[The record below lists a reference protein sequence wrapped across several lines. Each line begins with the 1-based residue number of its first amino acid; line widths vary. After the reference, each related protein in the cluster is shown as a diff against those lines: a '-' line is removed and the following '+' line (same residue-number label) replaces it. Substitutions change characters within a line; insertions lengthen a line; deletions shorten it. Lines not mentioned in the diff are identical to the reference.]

1 MPIYT
6 PETFAAL
13 SKTTL
18 GEALWVFLNEPP
30 TVAKMKLATDLGRT
44 AVEGIEEDM
53 LERFEADVDDLLEDR
68 TKQMIGHMIKQVMSV
83 AGYIIDQQNVKV
95 PTGVF
100 NRATRYKR
108 SGSYTYFA
116 HRGGAG
122 GRQVALT
129 ADRAGTALPEGEK
142 WVFWKSFEGGLRAR
156 IGFGLEDENAAQAEI
171 AETGYYLHQ
180 IKRLLRR
187 A

>member
-1 MPIYT
+1 MPIYI

-13 SKTTL
+13 SKTPL
-18 GEALWVFLNEPP
+18 GEALWAYLNEPP

-44 AVEGIEEDM
+44 VVEGIEEDM
-53 LERFEADVDDLLEDR
+53 LERFEADIDDLLEDR

-100 NRATRYKR
+100 SRATRYKR

-116 HRGGAG
+116 HMGGAG

-129 ADRAGTALPEGEK
+129 ADRAGTALPKEEK

-156 IGFGLEDENAAQAEI
+156 IGFGLEDEIAAQAEI
-171 AETGYYLHQ
+171 ASTGYYLHQ